1 MKSIAEFL
9 FYLNK
14 LDIKVWAD
22 GDRLRCNAPKGRL
35 TEALRAEI
43 AERKEEILKF
53 LHQGQ
58 HDSHSHLEVIQAV
71 ARNQNL
77 PLSFAQQRLWFLDQ
91 LEENSASYNLP
102 AAIHLKGQI
111 QVAALNQAIQEIV
124 MRHEVLRTTFSMVN
138 GTPVQTIASR
148 SNINLIEVDLS
159 SVPNA
164 EQAAEVERLAT
175 QEANRSFNLETDPLL
190 RIALLHLAQKEQVL
204 LINMHHIISDGWSM
218 GIFVRELSTLYN
230 AFCQGKPSPLP
241 KLLIQYADFAVWQH
255 QWLSREVLDTQLS
268 YWKEQLARVPP
279 ILELPTDRPRP
290 PVQTF
295 RGSTQSFQLSKE
307 LTLKLK
313 TLSQQSEATLFMTLL
328 AAFATLLYRYSDQ
341 DDIVIG
347 SPIANRNRK
356 EIEPLIGFFVNT
368 LVLRANL
375 VGNPTFVELMVRV
388 RQMALAA
395 YNHQDLP
402 FEKLV
407 EALQP
412 ERNLSHHPLFQVMFV
427 LQKTPLEPLELP
439 GLTLTP
445 LDLNNT
451 TSKFDVTLS
460 MVEIESGLTG
470 TWEYNSD
477 LFDAT
482 TIHRMIGHFQTLLE
496 AIVANPQLQVSE
508 LSLITEA
515 ERHQLLVKWNDTQA
529 EYPAKCIHQLFEEQ
543 VKRIPDAIALVFEN
557 QQLTYR
563 ELNIRANQLAHYL
576 QDLGV
581 GPEILVGIC
590 LERSVEMLVGIL
602 GILKAGGAYVPM
614 DPAYPQERLE
624 FMLSHTQ
631 MPVLLTQAQFVTAL
645 PSHTGKNICLD
656 TDWNQINQKSVENP
670 ISWVKPENLIYVIYT
685 SGSTGKPKGV
695 QVLHQSVSNFLN
707 SMLHKPGLRDRDSLL
722 AVTTISFDIAV
733 LELFLPLIVGAR
745 VVLVSRE
752 ETTDGA
758 KLLAKLIDSQATV
771 MQATP
776 ATWRL
781 LLAAGWERTPQLKIL
796 CGGEGLPKE
805 LAHQLLNK
813 SNSVWNLYGPTEA
826 TVWSTVHQ
834 VEKSQ
839 SSESIDS
846 LVLIGRPINNTQ
858 IHILDR
864 NFQLLPIGVSGE
876 LFIGGDGLA
885 RGYLNL
891 PELTE
896 QKFISNPFSN
906 KLSPHLYRTGDLAR
920 YLPDGNIEL
929 IGRIDSQVKIR
940 GFRIELG
947 EIEAILSQYPQ
958 VRETVVIAH
967 EDQPSNKRLVAYV
980 VAHQKSLT
988 SSELRRFLKKNLP
1001 EYMIPSTFVLLE
1013 ALPLTPNG
1021 KVDRSSLPIPQT
1033 FRPQLEAAY
1042 VMPQTESERLI
1053 AAVWQETLKLERVGI
1068 HDNFF
1073 ELGGH
1078 SLLTVQIYNKLQ
1090 EIFGQKLSII
1100 EMFKYPTIYS
1110 LAQHLTQQH
1119 SERASDQQSRNR
1131 ANNRSTRQGLIKQQR
1146 QVRQKHHSTNKY

>member
-9 FYLNK
+9 FYLNN

-58 HDSHSHLEVIQAV
+58 HGSHSHLEVIQPV
-71 ARNQNL
+71 ARKRNL

-91 LEENSASYNLP
+91 LEENSANYNLP
-102 AAIHLKGQI
+102 AAIRLKGQI
-111 QVAALNQAIQEIV
+111 QVAALNQAIQKIV
-124 MRHEVLRTTFSMVN
+124 VRHEVLRTTFSTVN

-148 SNINLIEVDLS
+148 SNITLIEVDLL
-159 SVPNA
+159 SVPKA
-164 EQAAEVERLAT
+164 EQATEVERLAT
-175 QEANRSFNLETDPLL
+175 EEANRSFNLETGPLL
-190 RIALLHLAQKEQVL
+190 RIALLQLAQKEQVL

-241 KLLIQYADFAVWQH
+241 KQPIQYADFAVWQQ
-255 QWLSREVLDTQLS
+255 QWLSRGMLDTQLT
-268 YWKEQLARVPP
+268 YWKEQLAGVPP

-313 TLSQQSEATLFMTLL
+313 TLSQQSEVTLFMTLL
-328 AAFATLLYRYSDQ
+328 AAFATLLYRYSGQ

-368 LVLRANL
+368 LVLRTNL

-395 YNHQDLP
+395 YSHQDLP

-427 LQKTPLEPLELP
+427 LQKTRLEPLELP

-445 LDLNNT
+445 LELDNA

-460 MVEIESGLTG
+460 MIEMESGLTG

-496 AIVANPQLQVSE
+496 GIVANPQLRVSE
-508 LSLITEA
+508 LPLITEA
-515 ERHQLLVKWNDTQA
+515 ERHQLLVEWNDTQA

-543 VKRIPDAIALVFEN
+543 VKRTPDAVALMFEN

-563 ELNIRANQLAHYL
+563 ELNARANQLAHYL
-576 QDLGV
+576 QGLGV

-590 LERSVEMLVGIL
+590 LERSLEMLVGML
-602 GILKAGGAYVPM
+602 GTLKAGGAYVPM

-624 FMLSHTQ
+624 FMLSDTQ
-631 MPVLLTQAQFVTAL
+631 MPVLLTQAQFVAAL
-645 PSHTGKNICLD
+645 PSHTARDICLD
-656 TDWNQINQKSVENP
+656 TDWNQINQKSEENP
-670 ISWVKPENLIYVIYT
+670 LSWAKPENLIYVIYT

-707 SMLHKPGLRDRDSLL
+707 SIVQQPGLRNRDTLL

-745 VVLVSRE
+745 VVLVSRGE
-752 ETTDGA
+752 VADGA

-776 ATWRL
+776 ATWRI
-781 LLAAGWERTPQLKIL
+781 LLAAGWERSPQLKIL
-796 CGGEGLPKE
+796 CGGEGLPKV
-805 LAHQLLNK
+805 LAHQLVNK
-813 SNSVWNLYGPTEA
+813 GRSLWNLYGPTE
-826 TVWSTVHQ
+826 TTIWSTAHQ
-834 VEKSQ
+834 FEASQ
-839 SSESIDS
+839 SSETVDS
-846 LVLIGRPINNTQ
+846 LTLIGRPIDNTQ
-858 IHILDR
+858 IYILDH
-864 NFQLLPIGVSGE
+864 NFKLLPIGVPGE
-876 LFIGGDGLA
+876 LFIGGEGLA
-885 RGYLNL
+885 RGYLNR
-891 PELTE
+891 PELTK
-896 QKFISNPFSN
+896 QKFIPNPFSN
-906 KLSPHLYRTGDLAR
+906 KLAPHLYKTGDLAR
-920 YLPDGNIEL
+920 YLPDGNIEFL
-929 IGRIDSQVKIR
+929 GRIDYQVKIR

-947 EIEAILSQYPQ
+947 EIEAILSQHPE
-958 VRETVVIAH
+958 VRETVVIAR
-967 EDQPSNKRLVAYV
+967 EDQPGNKRLVAYV
-980 VAHQKSLT
+980 VARQEPLT
-988 SSELRRFLKKNLP
+988 SSDLRRFLKKNLP
-1001 EYMIPSTFVLLE
+1001 EYMIPSAFVLLE

-1021 KVDRSSLPIPQT
+1021 KVDRSSLPIPQGL
-1033 FRPQLEAAY
+1033 RPQLEAAY
-1042 VMPQTESERLI
+1042 VMPQTEAERLV

-1078 SLLTVQIYNKLQ
+1078 SLLTVQIYSKLQ
-1090 EIFGQKLSII
+1090 EIFGQRLSIV

-1110 LAQHLTQQH
+1110 LAQHLTQQQ
-1119 SERASDQQSRNR
+1119 SEGSSSEQSRNR
-1131 ANNRSTRQGLIKQQR
+1131 ASSRSTRQGLMKQQR
-1146 QVRQKHHSTNKY
+1146 QVRQKHHSTNKH

>member
-9 FYLNK
+9 FYLNN

-35 TEALRAEI
+35 TDALRAEI
-43 AERKEEILKF
+43 AEHKEEILKF

-58 HDSHSHLEVIQAV
+58 HGSSSQLEAIESV
-71 ARNQNL
+71 ARNRNL
-77 PLSFAQQRLWFLDQ
+77 PLSFAQQRLWFLNQ
-91 LEENSASYNLP
+91 LEQNSANYNLP
-102 AAIHLKGQI
+102 AAIHLKGQL
-111 QVAALNQAIQEIV
+111 QVRALHQAIQEIV
-124 MRHEVLRTTFSMVN
+124 LRHEVLRTTFPTVN
-138 GTPVQTIASR
+138 GNPMQTIASR
-148 SNINLIEVDLS
+148 SNITLIEVDLRS
-159 SVPNA
+159 IPKA

-175 QEANRSFNLETDPLL
+175 EEANCSFNLETGPLL
-190 RIALLHLAQKEQVL
+190 RIALLQLAQKEQML

-241 KLLIQYADFAVWQH
+241 KLPIQYADFAVWQQ
-255 QWLSREVLDTQLS
+255 QWLSGKVLDTQLT
-268 YWKEQLARVPP
+268 YWKEQLAGIPP

-290 PVQTF
+290 PIQTF
-295 RGSTQSFQLSKE
+295 RGRTQSFQLSQE

-313 TLSQQSEATLFMTLL
+313 TLSQQSEVTLFMTLL
-328 AAFATLLYRYSDQ
+328 AAFATLLYRYSGQ

-368 LVLRANL
+368 LVLQTNL
-375 VGNPTFVELMVRV
+375 VGNPTFLELIVRV

-395 YNHQDLP
+395 YTHQDLP

-407 EALQP
+407 EAVQP
-412 ERNLSHHPLFQVMFV
+412 QRNLSHHPLFQVMFI
-427 LQKTPLEPLELP
+427 LQKTGLEPLELP

-445 LDLNNT
+445 LELDNAA
-451 TSKFDVTLS
+451 SKFDLTLS
-460 MVEIESGLTG
+460 MREMESGLTG
-470 TWEYNSD
+470 IWEYNSD

-482 TIHRMIGHFQTLLE
+482 TIRRMSGHFQTLLE
-496 AIVANPQLQVSE
+496 GIVAHPQLQVSE
-508 LSLITEA
+508 LPLIPEA
-515 ERHQLLVKWNDTQA
+515 ERHQLLVEWNDTQV

-543 VKRIPDAIALVFEN
+543 VKRTPDAVALVFEN

-563 ELNIRANQLAHYL
+563 ELNARANQLAHYL
-576 QDLGV
+576 QGLGV

-590 LERSVEMLVGIL
+590 LERSIEMLVGML
-602 GILKAGGAYVPM
+602 GILKASGAYVPM

-631 MPVLLTQAQFVTAL
+631 MLVLLTQAQFVAVL
-645 PSHTGKNICLD
+645 PSHTAKVICLD
-656 TDWNQINQKSVENP
+656 TDWNQINQKSEENP
-670 ISWVKPENLIYVIYT
+670 FSWAKPENLMYVIYT

-695 QVLHQSVSNFLN
+695 QILHQSVNNFLN
-707 SMLHKPGLRDRDSLL
+707 SMIQQPGLKDQDTLL

-745 VVLVSRE
+745 VVLVRRE
-752 ETTDGA
+752 EVADGA
-758 KLLAKLIDSQATV
+758 KLLTKLIDSQATV

-781 LLAAGWERTPQLKIL
+781 LLAAGWQRNSQLKIL
-796 CGGEGLPKE
+796 CGGEGIPKG

-813 SNSVWNLYGPTEA
+813 GSSVWNLYGPTEA
-826 TVWSTVHQ
+826 TIWSTAH
-834 VEKSQ
+834 EIEASQ
-839 SSESIDS
+839 SSQSVDS
-846 LVLIGRPINNTQ
+846 LALIGRPINNTQ
-858 IHILDR
+858 IYILDR
-864 NFQLLPIGVSGE
+864 NFQLLPIGVPGE

-885 RGYLNL
+885 RGYLNH
-891 PELTE
+891 PELTK
-896 QKFISNPFSN
+896 QKFIPNPFSN
-906 KLSPHLYRTGDLAR
+906 KLASQLYKTGDLAR
-920 YLPDGNIEL
+920 YLSDGNIEFL
-929 IGRIDSQVKIR
+929 GRIDYQVKIR

-947 EIEAILSQYPQ
+947 EIEAILNQHPE
-958 VRETVVIAH
+958 VRETVVIAR
-967 EDQPSNKRLVAYV
+967 EDQPGNKRLVAYV
-980 VAHQKSLT
+980 VARQEPLT
-988 SSELRRFLKKNLP
+988 SSELRRFLKKSLP
-1001 EYMIPSTFVLLE
+1001 EYMIPSAFVLLE

-1021 KVDRSSLPIPQT
+1021 KVDRSSLPIPQGLC
-1033 FRPQLEAAY
+1033 PQLEAAY
-1042 VMPQTESERLI
+1042 VMPQTEAERLV

-1078 SLLTVQIYNKLQ
+1078 SLLTVQIYSKLQ

-1110 LAQHLTQQH
+1110 LAQHLTQQQ
-1119 SERASDQQSRNR
+1119 SEQASSEQSRNR
-1131 ANNRSTRQGLIKQQR
+1131 ANSRSTRQGLMKQQR
-1146 QVRQKHHSTNKY
+1146 QVRQKHHSTNKN